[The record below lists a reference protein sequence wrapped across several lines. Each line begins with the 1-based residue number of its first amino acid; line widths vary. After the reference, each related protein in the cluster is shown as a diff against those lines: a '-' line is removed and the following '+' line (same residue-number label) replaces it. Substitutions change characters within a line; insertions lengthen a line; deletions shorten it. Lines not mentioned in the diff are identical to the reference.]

1 MKINPVLKS
10 VERVETAIAGGQ
22 LVDGVKLL
30 EVLFPPESRPTLRW
44 LRDQQ
49 KLRRV
54 SYRKIGRLVFF
65 DVNEVRE
72 AWRDRFTIK
81 PAKGEAA

>member
-1 MKINPVLKS
+1 MKRTNLQATDGTNEVIKD
-10 VERVETAIAGGQ
+10 GQ
-22 LVDGVKLL
+22 LIDAVGLL
-30 EVLFPPESRPTLRW
+30 ENLFTPNSRPTLRW

-54 SYRKIGRLVFF
+54 PYRKIGRLVFF

-72 AWRDRFTIK
+72 AWRERFTVA
-81 PAKGEAA
+81 PAKGVAV